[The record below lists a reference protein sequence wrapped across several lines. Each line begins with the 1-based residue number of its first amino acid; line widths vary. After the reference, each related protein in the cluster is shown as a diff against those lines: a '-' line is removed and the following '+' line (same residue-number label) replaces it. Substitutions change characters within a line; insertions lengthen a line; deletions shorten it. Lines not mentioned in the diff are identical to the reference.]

1 MIFKLFVI
9 ALFGS
14 VIFFLGSAL
23 FHLVRGRGQDDRTVM
38 SLTWRIGLSIALFI
52 MLFIAAAL
60 GWIHPHG
67 VSPSP

>member
-14 VIFFLGSAL
+14 VILSLGSAL
-23 FHLVRGRGQDDRTVM
+23 FHLVRGHGQDNRTVI
-38 SLTWRIGLSIALFI
+38 SLTWRIGLSVLLFI
-52 MLFIAAAL
+52 LLFIAAAL

-67 VSPSP
+67 ISPHP